1 MMFRNLA
8 KLGLVLSLAGTAV
21 MSPGLRAAV
30 AAEQPQ
36 AAPTEIIGKFYEGL
50 TASMRDGP
58 SLGGEGRY
66 RKLEP
71 LVDTTFNLPLMTQVA
86 VGPRWDGLAPD
97 QQSKLIEAF
106 RRFTIASYANHFDSY
121 DGERF
126 DVQPEPQAMAG
137 GTLVLTRLVPK
148 DKQPIVLNYVM
159 RQTGGV
165 WRVIDVYAEGT
176 ISELARRRSE
186 FSAVLSRN
194 GVDALTD
201 RLVEKAQTLLDEP
214 A

>member
-1 MMFRNLA
+1 MIFRNLA
-8 KLGLVLSLAGTAV
+8 KLGLVLSLAGTAA
-21 MSPGLRAAV
+21 MSPLRAP

-36 AAPTEIIGKFYEGL
+36 AAPTEVISKFYDGL
-50 TASMRDGP
+50 TASMRAGP

-71 LVDTTFNLPLMTQVA
+71 LVDATFNLPLMTQVA
-86 VGPRWDGLAPD
+86 VGPSWGSLASD

-106 RRFTIASYANHFDSY
+106 RRFTIASYASHFDSY

-137 GTLVLTRLVPK
+137 GTLVLSRLVPK

-159 RQTGGV
+159 RQTDGV
-165 WRVIDVYAEGT
+165 WQAIDVYAEGT

-186 FSAVLSRN
+186 FSSVLRRN
-194 GVDALTD
+194 GVEALTD